1 MSNVGSAQIVRCQ
14 KLLSFF
20 ESIGKDFSMKE
31 FDDRIE
37 FQKILYIAQQYG
49 IDFEY
54 PFLWYLKGPY
64 SKSAA
69 NDGFLI
75 EDLKNRQQLISN
87 PKSNLNT
94 QELEFSQIISDY
106 KDDPIWLEVASSILY
121 LRKESYGN
129 ESFDKV
135 IGYLIEDLTAGY
147 KNFDEELVR
156 KVISDLTRFNLLK

>member
-1 MSNVGSAQIVRCQ
+1 MSNVGTAQIGRCQ

-20 ESIGKDFSMKE
+20 ENIGKDFSMKE
-31 FDDRIE
+31 FDDRVE

-75 EDLKNRQQLISN
+75 EDLKNRQQLISCSKPTLN
-87 PKSNLNT
+87 NL
-94 QELEFSQIISDY
+94 ELEFSKIISDY
-106 KDDPIWLEVASSILY
+106 KDNPIWLEIASSVLY
-121 LRKESYGN
+121 LRKESYEN
-129 ESFDKV
+129 EPFDKI
-135 IGYLIEDLTAGY
+135 IGFLIEDLTAGY

-156 KVISDLTRFNLLK
+156 TVISDLVRLNLLK